1 MSLVRRLAQL
11 RRNLLHRERV
21 EQELDSDVRAY
32 FEILVDRQIA
42 RGLSPEAA
50 RRAVR
55 LEFES
60 PDEVKQNV
68 REVRMG
74 AMLETTIQDLRHAL
88 RMLRKNPGFA
98 FVAVLTLALGIGA
111 NTAIFSLINAVMMRM
126 LPVEDPARLMLLT
139 DPGSSGVAVDTSEYG
154 LRERMSYPEF
164 EQLRTH
170 NTVFSGLVAA
180 QNEVS
185 NLDLFPAESG
195 TAPPIKVRTQL
206 VSGEFFEVLGVRP
219 ALGRVFTPQED
230 KVRGG
235 SPVAVASYGF
245 WQREMNAQPGI
256 VGSTVRVGHAVFTII
271 GVAPPGFHGI
281 LVGVDTDLWFPITMQ
296 GQLLPGRDY
305 LTPRDTL
312 WLQILG
318 RLQPGITQAAAQSS
332 INVSFQH
339 ILRGWEADSPS
350 EQDLK
355 RIVNQKI
362 QLQSGARGAS
372 DLRSQ
377 FSDPLILL
385 MGMVGVVLL
394 IACAN
399 IANLMLAKANGRQ
412 REIGVRLALGA
423 ARARLIRQLLTESLA
438 VAVLGGA
445 GGILLAAVGTRFL
458 MAVVAGGGRDLGLEN
473 PLDNR
478 VLLFTMAISILTGV
492 AFGLA
497 PAIRA
502 TRMDLN
508 RTLAAGGRGNTGGAG
523 RVRAGRVLVVA
534 QVALSLVL
542 VLGAALFVRTL
553 HNLLNENLGYD
564 RQHLLM
570 VRVDPSP
577 GGYKGPTAAVLYG
590 KVGDALRTIPG
601 VVDVTSSN
609 TGLFSGD
616 SGDPISL
623 DGSAVHN
630 PEQLRSRWTSVGA
643 NYFRTLGIPLLR
655 GRDVS
660 EADVARAMP
669 VCVVNETFAR
679 LFYPNSDPIGHHV
692 TDEYPTTR
700 ETFEI
705 IGVSVNSKEHLP
717 NERVRPRF
725 YSNLAHPI
733 GSVDSV
739 TFIVRSAGDPAGV
752 ASMVRKQIGLVDSN
766 LPITALRTIED
777 QIDRR
782 LLMERLMAGLAAF
795 FGAVALFMAAIG
807 LYGVVSY
814 SVSRRQAEIGIR
826 MALGASRGRVIR
838 MVLSEAFTMVAI
850 GAAIGLPVALMA
862 GRLIASYLFGLT
874 SADPLVIAMATATIL
889 SAALLAAYVPARRAS
904 RTDPVNSI
912 KFD

>member
-1 MSLVRRLAQL
+1 MSLLQRLAHL
-11 RRNLLHRERV
+11 RRNLLHKERV

-32 FEILVDRQIA
+32 FELLVDRQIA

-55 LEFES
+55 IEFES
-60 PDEVKQNV
+60 PDTVKQNV

-74 AMLETTIQDLRHAL
+74 AMLETTIQDLRHSV
-88 RMLRKNPGFA
+88 RMLFKNPGFA
-98 FVAVLTLALGIGA
+98 LVAILTLALGIGA
-111 NTAIFSLINAVMMRM
+111 NTAIFSLINAVMMRL
-126 LPVEDPARLMLLT
+126 LPVENPARLVLLT
-139 DPGSSGVAVDTSEYG
+139 DPGSSGVAVDTSEHG

-164 EQLRTH
+164 EELRAH
-170 NTVFSGLVAA
+170 NTVFSGLLAA

-185 NLDLFPAESG
+185 NLDLSPAGSG

-206 VSGEFFEVLGVRP
+206 VSGEFFQVLGVRP
-219 ALGRVFTPQED
+219 ALGRVFTPEED
-230 KVRGG
+230 KVRGAN
-235 SPVAVASYGF
+235 PVAVASYGF
-245 WQREMNAQPGI
+245 WQREMNAQSGV
-256 VGSTVRVGHAVFTII
+256 VGTTVRIGQSVFMII

-281 LVGVDTDLWFPITMQ
+281 LVGTDTDLWIPMMMQ

-305 LTPRDTL
+305 LKPRDTL
-312 WLQILG
+312 WLQIMG
-318 RLQPGITQAAAQSS
+318 RLVPGITQASAESS
-332 INVSFQH
+332 INVTFQQ
-339 ILRGWEADSPS
+339 ILHAWVGDSPS

-372 DLRSQ
+372 EMRGE

-423 ARARLIRQLLTESLA
+423 ARARIIRQLLTESLV

-445 GGILLAAVGTRFL
+445 FGVVLAAVGTRFL
-458 MAVVAGGGRDLGLEN
+458 LAAVAKGDELGLDN

-508 RTLAAGGRGNTGGAG
+508 RTLAAGGRGSTGAAS
-523 RVRAGRVLVVA
+523 RVRVGRILVVA

-553 HNLLNENLGYD
+553 HNLLTENLGYD
-564 RQHLLM
+564 REHLLM

-590 KVGDALRTIPG
+590 KIGDALHMIPG

-616 SGDPISL
+616 SGDSISL
-623 DGSAVHN
+623 EGSSVHN

-643 NYFRTLGIPLLR
+643 NYFRTLGIPMLR
-655 GRDVS
+655 GREIS
-660 EADVARAMP
+660 ESDVARGLP
-669 VCVVNETFAR
+669 VCVVNETFVR
-679 LFYPNSDPIGHHV
+679 QFYPDSDPIGRHV

-705 IGVSVNSKEHLP
+705 IGVSANSKEHLP

-725 YSNLAHPI
+725 YPNLAHPI
-733 GSVDSV
+733 GSVESV
-739 TFIVRSAGDPAGV
+739 TFLVRSTGDPAGV
-752 ASMVRKQIGLVDSN
+752 ASMVRRQIAQVDAN

-782 LLMERLMAGLAAF
+782 LLMQRLMAGLAAF

-838 MVLSEAFTMVAI
+838 MVLSEAFTMVVI

-862 GRLIASYLFGLT
+862 GRLIASRLYRLT
-874 SADPLVIAMATATIL
+874 SADPLAIVMATGTIL

-912 KFD
+912 KSE